1 LQKYCGVTTFEELQK
16 VPVEKLMEAHGKLK
30 TRPVSHIIDD
40 SAVQGGFF
48 EHGPPSKTGWIVH
61 PDSKD
66 IPIMIGDAAVEG
78 IIFMATIQ
86 KYHPEQLLAGLQKRL
101 PTSFL
106 KHYQLDIDS
115 ASPLNTPLHTI
126 IPRMVQFCSDIPF
139 SAPIAKVCSS
149 YPVNKVYSYHWNR
162 GHQFDGG
169 RPKNI
174 ANHGVDM
181 NYVFGG
187 HIPHFPEEIDRELS
201 RTAIGNVLTFVYGGE
216 PWPVRGTENLSMVYG
231 EDGKVGMERDEN
243 SRRWG
248 AYEEMYK
255 QWDLVREVWNDFL
268 NMRL

>member
-1 LQKYCGVTTFEELQK
+1 
-16 VPVEKLMEAHGKLK
+16 
-30 TRPVSHIIDD
+30 
-40 SAVQGGFF
+40 
-48 EHGPPSKTGWIVH
+48 
-61 PDSKD
+61 
-66 IPIMIGDAAVEG
+66 
-78 IIFMATIQ
+78 
-86 KYHPEQLLAGLQKRL
+86 
-101 PTSFL
+101 
-106 KHYQLDIDS
+106 
-115 ASPLNTPLHTI
+115 
-126 IPRMVQFCSDIPF
+126 
-139 SAPIAKVCSS
+139 
-149 YPVNKVYSYHWNR
+149 
-162 GHQFDGG
+162 
-169 RPKNI
+169 
-174 ANHGVDM
+174 M